1 MSFGGLNWALRG
13 LEIHLSRS
21 NQWRGALEVWS
32 NLHLHLNTGNGC
44 KAAASLPIHFA
55 ILILAGFEVS
65 NGILESVLA
74 DGVISI
80 FVWANLIWIMNLLF
94 WKTILALIR
103 VLIWSVKKLK
113 GIKLF
118 FSSVFWSLYLLIQP
132 LGSNDLP
139 QDEGVP
145 LTRMNDNHS
154 FHNFVSSDICKYL
167 LTQGGWKNF
176 NEN

>member
-1 MSFGGLNWALRG
+1 MELFLFLFEPMPILFELWIGIPYEFALLKNHLGFDKSLNLVR
-13 LEIHLSRS
+13 E
-21 NQWRGALEVWS
+21 E
-32 NLHLHLNTGNGC
+32 
-44 KAAASLPIHFA
+44 
-55 ILILAGFEVS
+55 
-65 NGILESVLA
+65 
-74 DGVISI
+74 
-80 FVWANLIWIMNLLF
+80 
-94 WKTILALIR
+94 
-103 VLIWSVKKLK
+103 LK